1 MCIYICKC
9 DTALVKQIQDSNGN
23 TWYTLKDVSCSFQVF
38 TKSAGETQQL
48 DGLCYG
54 KTIYFS
60 PYRNIQFMGFQS
72 HGGYPK
78 APS

>member
-9 DTALVKQIQDSNGN
+9 DTALAKQIQDSNGN

-54 KTIYFS
+54 KNDIFFTI
-60 PYRNIQFMGFQS
+60 
-72 HGGYPK
+72 
-78 APS
+78 